1 MSAAQKEQKTIEQ
14 QLHDILIGGDFVTE
28 NQFRAAVERSKSKN
42 ESIIDALVNGGFI
55 ADNHLGELLAYD
67 KGIPFVDLSHINIPE
82 DVLRILPEPMA
93 LKYDAIV
100 FKETPDEVSV
110 ALFNTARID
119 VENAI
124 HKKTGKNV
132 KVYYA
137 TQRDIR
143 HAMHLYSV
151 DISNRLNELIEESKE
166 KQDLESEESVVVQL
180 VDAILRYAYD
190 SRASD
195 IHIEPAGAVTAVR
208 FRVDG
213 LLRDV
218 GEVPLTLH
226 QQVITRIKVLSKLR
240 TDEHRIAQDGKLL
253 FTHGG
258 EEVDVRVSVV
268 PITDGEK
275 VVMRLLTEGVQT
287 FTIDS
292 IGFADDQLQL
302 VREAARKSHG
312 MILATGPTGSGKT
325 TSLYSALRL
334 LNTREVN
341 IATIED
347 PVEYDVEGVNQI
359 QVNPKTNLTF
369 ASGLRAIVRQDPDV
383 IMVGEIRDDET
394 ANIAV
399 NSAMTGHLVLSTLH
413 TNDAA
418 TTLPRLMDM
427 GIEPFLIASTVNVI
441 IAQRLVR
448 KLAPQCLK
456 STVVQGEQL
465 AQLRKHFDLSKYVR
479 DGNSAEEIRFYE
491 PQEGCSVGDGSGYI
505 GRVGIFEV
513 MIISDGIRELI
524 MQRADADQIRQ
535 KAIEEG
541 MITMYEDGL
550 RKALQGV
557 TSIQEVMRVIQE

>member
-1 MSAAQKEQKTIEQ
+1 MSTEEQKNQ
-14 QLHDILIGGDFVTE
+14 QLSKTLHSILVGGDYITE
-28 NQFRAAVERSKSKN
+28 DQFRAAQDRATAKKEHLVT
-42 ESIIDALVNGGFI
+42 ALVNGGYI
-55 ADNHLGELLAYD
+55 ADHHLGELMAYD
-67 KGIPFVDLSHINIPE
+67 KGIPFVDLSHINIPD
-82 DVLRILPEPMA
+82 DVLHILPEPMA
-93 LKYDAIV
+93 QKYDAIV
-100 FKETPDEVSV
+100 FKENPEEVSV
-110 ALFNTARID
+110 AMHNTERID

-124 HKKTGKNV
+124 HKKTGKAV

-137 TQRDIR
+137 THKDVRR
-143 HAMHLYSV
+143 SMHLYKV
-151 DISNRLNELIEESKE
+151 DISEKLQELIDESKG
-166 KQDLESEESVVVQL
+166 KTDLESEESVVVQI
-180 VDAILRYAYD
+180 VHAVFRYAYD

-195 IHIEPAGAVTAVR
+195 IHIEPAGEETAIR

-218 GEVPLTLH
+218 GTIPVTLH
-226 QQVITRIKVLSKLR
+226 QQVITRIKVLAKLR
-240 TDEHRIAQDGKLL
+240 TDEHRIAQDGKLM
-253 FTHGG
+253 FTHAG

-292 IGFADDQLQL
+292 IGLADDQLKL
-302 VREAARKSHG
+302 VREAARKPHG
-312 MILATGPTGSGKT
+312 MLLATGPTGSGKT

-334 LNTREVN
+334 LNSRQVN

-394 ANIAV
+394 ASIAV

-427 GIEPFLIASTVNVI
+427 GIEPFLIASTVNI
-441 IAQRLVR
+441 IVAQRLVR
-448 KLAPQCLK
+448 RLAPQCLK
-456 STVVQGEQL
+456 STVVKGEQL

-479 DGNSAEEIRFYE
+479 DGDTADEIRFYE
-491 PQEGCSVGDGSGYI
+491 PQVDCSVGDGSGYI

-513 MIISDGIRELI
+513 MIISDAIRELI
-524 MQRADADQIRQ
+524 MQRADADKIRE

-557 TSIQEVMRVIQE
+557 TSIHEVMRVIQE

>member
-1 MSAAQKEQKTIEQ
+1 MTVIQVDERE
-14 QLHDILIGGDFVTE
+14 LHDILVDGDFITDD
-28 NQFRAAVERSKSKN
+28 QFRAARERAVTKN
-42 ESIIDALVNGGFI
+42 ESLIDALVNGGYI
-55 ADNHLGELLAYD
+55 ADQHLGELIAY
-67 KGIPFVDLSHINIPE
+67 KRGLPFVDLSRINIPDE
-82 DVLRILPEPMA
+82 VLHILPEPMA
-93 LKYDAIV
+93 EKYNAVV

-110 ALFNTARID
+110 AMANPERID

-124 HKKTGKNV
+124 HKKTGKEV
-132 KVYYA
+132 KVFYA
-137 TQRDIR
+137 TQRDVQ
-143 HAMHLYSV
+143 HAIHLYRV
-151 DISNRLNELIEESKE
+151 DISEKLQHLIAEAQENEDDMDE
-166 KQDLESEESVVVQL
+166 EESVVVQL

-190 SRASD
+190 ARASD
-195 IHIEPAGAVTAVR
+195 IHIEPADELTAVR

-218 GEVPLTLH
+218 GSVPRHLH
-226 QQVITRIKVLSKLR
+226 QQIITRIKVLSKLR

-253 FTHGG
+253 FDYNK

-268 PITDGEK
+268 PITEGEK

-292 IGFADDQLQL
+292 IGFMDEQLKL
-302 VREAARKSHG
+302 VREAARKPHG

-325 TSLYSALRL
+325 TSLYTVLRL
-334 LNTREVN
+334 LNSRQVN

-347 PVEYDVEGVNQI
+347 PVEYDIDGVNQI

-383 IMVGEIRDDET
+383 IMVGEIRDNET
-394 ANIAV
+394 ASIAV

-418 TTLPRLMDM
+418 TTLPRLIDM
-427 GIEPFLIASTVNVI
+427 GIEPFLIASTINVI

-448 KLAPQCLK
+448 QLSPQCMK
-456 STVVQGEQL
+456 SVLVKGKELEQL
-465 AQLRKHFDLSKYVR
+465 RAHFDLSKYIRNGDSV
-479 DGNSAEEIRFYE
+479 EEVRFYE
-491 PQEGCSVGDGSGYI
+491 AQPGCGVGDGSGYE

-513 MIISDGIRELI
+513 MVISDAIRELI
-524 MQRADADQIRQ
+524 MQRADADQIREQ
-535 KAIEEG
+535 AIKEG
-541 MITMYEDGL
+541 MVTMYEDGL

-557 TSIQEVMRVIQE
+557 TSIHEVMRVIQE